1 MIIVLKKIISIFII
15 TFVGFIANKKGI
27 LPNQSNRY
35 LVDLLM
41 MITTP
46 CMVLAS
52 ITSTELTEDTVKTT
66 LLMILFS
73 VLWFAA
79 SAFLSWVLCI
89 KILKMKDHPDAG
101 VYMAGVTTINNGFM
115 GFPITL
121 ALFGED
127 VFFYMVLFQM
137 MLTIYL
143 YSGCI
148 MQVDYGHKRKMDLKL
163 TLKQLANPCSMSA
176 VLGIIMLFLGL
187 HLPDMIFETV
197 DSIGSITV
205 PLSMLVVGIQLGS
218 SKIST
223 VIHNRNLVLTSVL
236 KMIFWPVLTFL
247 AVNWLPLPLSMK
259 LALIFGSV
267 FPTAVA
273 VVAVTSMENR
283 NAVLAAEM
291 IAFTTMISIV
301 TIPVS
306 ALLLLGYYG
315 LV

>member
-1 MIIVLKKIISIFII
+1 M
-15 TFVGFIANKKGI
+15 
-27 LPNQSNRY
+27 
-35 LVDLLM
+35 
-41 MITTP
+41 
-46 CMVLAS
+46 
-52 ITSTELTEDTVKTT
+52 
-66 LLMILFS
+66 LFRS
-73 VLWFAA
+73 
-79 SAFLSWVLCI
+79 

-101 VYMAGVTTINNGFM
+101 VYMAGITTINNGFM

-148 MQVDYGHKRKMDLKL
+148 MQVDYGHKGKMDLKL

-236 KMIFWPVLTFL
+236 KMILWPVLTFL
-247 AVNWLPLPLSMK
+247 AVNWLPIPLSMK

-273 VVAVTSMENR
+273 VVAVASMENR

-291 IAFTTMISIV
+291 IAFTTLISII

-306 ALLLLGYYG
+306 ALLLMGYYG

>member
-1 MIIVLKKIISIFII
+1 MSIIIKKIISIFLI
-15 TFVGFIANKKGI
+15 TLTGFAANKKGI
-27 LPNQSNRY
+27 LPDQSNRY

-41 MITTP
+41 MITSP

-66 LLMILFS
+66 LLMILCS
-73 VLWFAA
+73 ALWFAV

-89 KILKMKDHPDAG
+89 KVLKMKEQPDTG
-101 VYMAGVTTINNGFM
+101 VYMAGLTTINNGFM

-137 MLTIYL
+137 VLTIYL
-143 YSGCI
+143 YSVCI
-148 MQVDYGHKRKMDLKL
+148 MQVNYGHNEKMDLRL
-163 TLKQLANPCSMSA
+163 TLKQLANPCSLSA

-187 HLPDMIFETV
+187 HLPDLLFETV

-218 SKIST
+218 SKIFT
-223 VIHNRNLVLTSVL
+223 VIHNRDLILTSAL
-236 KMIFWPVLTFL
+236 KMLLWPVLTFL
-247 AVNWLPLPLSMK
+247 AVNWLPFSLNMK

-267 FPTAVA
+267 FPSAVA
-273 VVAVTSMENR
+273 VVALASMENR

-291 IAFTTMISIV
+291 IAFTTLISIV

-306 ALLLLGYYG
+306 ALFLMEYYR